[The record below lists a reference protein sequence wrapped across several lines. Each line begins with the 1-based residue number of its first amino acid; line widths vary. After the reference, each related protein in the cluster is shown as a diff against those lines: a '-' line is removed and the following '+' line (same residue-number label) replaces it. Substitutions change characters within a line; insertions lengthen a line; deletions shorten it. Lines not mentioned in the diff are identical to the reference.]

1 VSSVRS
7 VLIVGGGVIGCSLAR
22 ELAGR
27 GVAVTV
33 VERAEPGAEASSAA
47 AGLIAPQAEGLPP
60 GPLFDLAIAGR
71 ALYPGW
77 SEDLERETSID
88 VGWRRTGILR
98 CDLSGC
104 EDFSRY
110 LRQRDAGLPVEEAD
124 ASRIAELTAGLSCPE
139 ATRGVFFPEDGT
151 VDAKRLTR
159 ALWLAAQ
166 SRGARFVN
174 GAAARRFVVAEG
186 RCRAV
191 ETDRGTFE
199 ADCVVDAAGA
209 WAAFDAE
216 APVPVSP
223 VRGQIVRLRPAEPLL
238 PCVVESEDV
247 YLVPRP
253 DGSLLVGSTQERVGF
268 RKEVTGQGVRG
279 LLDAALTLVPSL
291 ADARFVGAWAGLR
304 PASPDGWPI
313 LGASAIPGLL
323 FATGHFRN
331 GILLAPITA
340 TLLADAA
347 LGAAPRELVPFSAA
361 RFRPPE
367 ENRRLHQ
374 EERVFG

>member
-1 VSSVRS
+1 MSAVHS
-7 VLIVGGGVIGCSLAR
+7 VLIVGGGAIGCALAR

-60 GPLFDLAIAGR
+60 GPLFDLALAGR
-71 ALYPGW
+71 ALYPAW
-77 SEDLERETSID
+77 SEELERETGID

-104 EDFSRY
+104 GDFSRY
-110 LRQRDAGLPVEEAD
+110 LRQREAGLPVEEAD
-124 ASRIAELTAGLSCPE
+124 ASRIAELTAGLACPE
-139 ATRGVFFPEDGT
+139 ATRGIFFPEDGT
-151 VDAKRLTR
+151 VDARRLTR

-166 SRGARFVN
+166 GRGARFVN
-174 GAAARRFVVAEG
+174 GAAARRFVIAEG

-209 WAAFDAE
+209 WAAFDPE

-223 VRGQIVRLRPAEPLL
+223 VRGQIVRLQPAKPLL

-268 RKEVTGQGVRG
+268 RKEVTGKGVRG

-313 LGASAIPGLL
+313 LGASSVPGLL

-347 LGAAPRELVPFSAA
+347 LGAPPRELEPFSAA
-361 RFRPPE
+361 RFRRPE
-367 ENRRLHQ
+367 ENGSLRQ
-374 EERVFG
+374 AERVFG